1 MNSPYATIKLLALIL
16 VFCGCSDAEIATP
29 TGTSNLKYSFQAL
42 DGSSEIGGVE
52 VFLLREYFTVSDNG
66 VSPHQFTDEY
76 NGCVRINAV
85 FSGTEA
91 IMFTFINWSRVENQ
105 LILDL
110 NLSPE
115 PDWSMVIKNEDG
127 GKLEAVMSGRTSD
140 GKQSEHFLEGSAPKA
155 DDGKVCVDNAN
166 VT

>member
-1 MNSPYATIKLLALIL
+1 MNSPYATTIIPALIL
-16 VFCGCSDAEIATP
+16 VCFGCSDAQIATP
-29 TGTSNLKYSFQAL
+29 TDMSNLKYSFHVL
-42 DGSSEIGGVE
+42 DGSSEFGGVE
-52 VFLLREYFTVSDNG
+52 VFLLKDDFTVSDNG
-66 VSPHQFTDEY
+66 VSPHRYTDEY

-85 FSGTEA
+85 FSETEA

-115 PDWSMVIKNEDG
+115 PDWSMVIKNDDG
-127 GKLEAVMSGRTSD
+127 GKLDAVMSGRTSD
-140 GKQSEHFLEGSAPKA
+140 GEQREHLLKGSTPRA
-155 DDGKVCVDNAN
+155 DDGKVCIDNAN

>member
-1 MNSPYATIKLLALIL
+1 MNSPYATIIIMAPILAC
-16 VFCGCSDAEIATP
+16 FGCSDAQIATP
-29 TGTSNLKYSFQAL
+29 TDTSNLKYSFHVL
-42 DGSSEIGGVE
+42 DSSSEFGGVD
-52 VFLLREYFTVSDNG
+52 VFLLRDNFTVFDNG
-66 VSPHQFTDEY
+66 ISPHRYTDEY

-115 PDWSMVIKNEDG
+115 PDWSMVIKNDDG
-127 GKLEAVMSGRTSD
+127 GKLDAVMSGRASD
-140 GKQSEHFLEGSAPKA
+140 GQQHEYFLEGSSPRA
-155 DDGKVCVDNAN
+155 DDGKVCIDNAN

>member
-1 MNSPYATIKLLALIL
+1 MNSQYATIIMLAPIL
-16 VFCGCSDAEIATP
+16 VCFGCSDAQIATP
-29 TGTSNLKYSFQAL
+29 TDASNLKYSFHVL
-42 DGSSEIGGVE
+42 DGSSEFGGVE
-52 VFLLREYFTVSDNG
+52 VFLLRNNFTVNDNG
-66 VSPHQFTDEY
+66 ISPHRYTDEY

-85 FSGTEA
+85 FSEAEA

-115 PDWSMVIKNEDG
+115 PDWSMVIKNDDG
-127 GKLEAVMSGRTSD
+127 GKLDAVINGRTSD
-140 GKQSEHFLEGSAPKA
+140 GKQNEHLLEGSTPKA
-155 DDGKVCVDNAN
+155 DDGKVCFDNAN